1 MASAALFG
9 AQAGA
14 GLLAGFLGAQGAN
27 EAGNTVNHGQVNANA
42 QNYTLY
48 NQTRQDQAPWINAGM
63 GAVNYLSYLLG
74 IGGGANGQSSAGAPS
89 TPQNKVSSIMWQG
102 KSNGRVLQNGT
113 GSFVWDPTSHNKRT
127 YSFMY
132 VDSNGNDV
140 YQRTGGNKGDGSPN
154 DYAIVGKDGNT
165 TLAAQPPIGV
175 QYGQGNGQP
184 TDAMKNDP
192 NFGSLMHDFSA
203 SDFQTDPGYA
213 FRLAEGQK
221 ALDRS
226 AASKGRLFSGAT
238 IKDSINYNS
247 GAASQEFGNAYN
259 RYQTN
264 RATKYNQLASLAGMG
279 QVSANTI
286 AGATNNLA
294 NNNSSNIMN
303 AAGQEAN
310 ARASAYSSWANG
322 ITGAANA
329 GQDWYAQ
336 THPHTNTWGAP
347 TSGAQTGT
355 GVFY

>member
-1 MASAALFG
+1 MLFG
-9 AQAGA
+9 
-14 GLLAGFLGAQGAN
+14 
-27 EAGNTVNHGQVNANA
+27 
-42 QNYTLY
+42 
-48 NQTRQDQAPWINAGM
+48 
-63 GAVNYLSYLLG
+63 
-74 IGGGANGQSSAGAPS
+74 
-89 TPQNKVSSIMWQG
+89 
-102 KSNGRVLQNGT
+102 LQ
-113 GSFVWDPTSHNKRT
+113 
-127 YSFMY
+127 
-132 VDSNGNDV
+132 
-140 YQRTGGNKGDGSPN
+140 
-154 DYAIVGKDGNT
+154 
-165 TLAAQPPIGV
+165 
-175 QYGQGNGQP
+175 
-184 TDAMKNDP
+184 
-192 NFGSLMHDFSA
+192 
-203 SDFQTDPGYA
+203 
-213 FRLAEGQK
+213 EGQK